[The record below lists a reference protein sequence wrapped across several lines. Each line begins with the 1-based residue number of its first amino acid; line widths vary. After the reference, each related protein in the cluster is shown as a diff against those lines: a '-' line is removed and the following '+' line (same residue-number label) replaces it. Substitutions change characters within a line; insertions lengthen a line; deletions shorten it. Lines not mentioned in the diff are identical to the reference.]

1 MNTTAQGNAY
11 ENKVFQLV
19 KKLIEDG
26 DPEAN
31 FAHFCLQ
38 KFGWEPSKFL
48 DLPTHEQA
56 FVIASI
62 KTRIE
67 AEKKKE
73 AELKAKARKK
83 GKR

>member
-1 MNTTAQGNAY
+1 M
-11 ENKVFQLV
+11 
-19 KKLIEDG
+19 
-26 DPEAN
+26 
-31 FAHFCLQ
+31 
-38 KFGWEPSKFL
+38 
-48 DLPTHEQA
+48 DLPVKERA

>member
-1 MNTTAQGNAY
+1 MN
-11 ENKVFQLV
+11 
-19 KKLIEDG
+19 
-26 DPEAN
+26 
-31 FAHFCLQ
+31 
-38 KFGWEPSKFL
+38 
-48 DLPTHEQA
+48 LPGKGRA